1 LLQSKEYQHFRIAVA
16 FSFGLMVL
24 MAAFLFLYGKHGSFL
39 VINGYK
45 HPLLDYMFMYGTYL
59 GHGMIWVPLFL
70 YTVLFKREY
79 FIAILSGL
87 IICTFI
93 THFAKLVI
101 FPEELRPVRIL
112 VDKIRIVKGV
122 QLHQVE
128 SLPSG
133 HTSTAF
139 TLALLLAFRIAKMA
153 WSIFFP
159 LVAFFVAYSR
169 VYLGQ
174 HFVTDVFAGTLV
186 GIASAFL
193 ALMIY
198 KKWKERKTPAADL
211 QR

>member
-1 LLQSKEYQHFRIAVA
+1 
-16 FSFGLMVL
+16 